1 VRLGQG
7 EVQCTRLGPRLP
19 GRHDRDADMARQ
31 GDARQRSLE
40 TDIIGLDQQTDV
52 ELGGGVVAALGSN
65 LT

>member
-1 VRLGQG
+1 
-7 EVQCTRLGPRLP
+7 
-19 GRHDRDADMARQ
+19 MARQ